1 MTAGGGVS
9 AFPGA
14 AILLLIRTVRSGRGG
29 ARTEPEP
36 GVPAPRPPGGRESP
50 SRVHYLCLKSQ
61 EDFLWVS
68 DLEPWWSFSAER
80 PGAPPDPPPETRSA
94 AGTPGNEPTQA
105 VVQPLGTGC
114 RQQLLASL
122 GGRQGCNLALPGP
135 LLEVEDCGENRCPA
149 HTGEFIGGLGGDA
162 I

>member
-94 AGTPGNEPTQA
+94 AGETKVLQFTAQERDNAEWPEGVYYEGKSNGGVEEVYQGFPA
-105 VVQPLGTGC
+105 CPLGLS
-114 RQQLLASL
+114 RSLLTARRLCACSY
-122 GGRQGCNLALPGP
+122 
-135 LLEVEDCGENRCPA
+135 LER
-149 HTGEFIGGLGGDA
+149 
-162 I
+162 